1 MPQPFR
7 FSLQTS
13 RAGSAT
19 EWRDKARQA
28 EDLGYSTLHVPDHF
42 VDCPL
47 AVVPAL
53 MAAAEATTTLRVG
66 SLVFDN
72 DYKHPVVLAKECATI
87 DLLSDGRLELG
98 LGAGWM
104 RVDYDAAGMPYDEP
118 AVRVERMEEG
128 LRIIKGLMAEG
139 PFSFAGRHY
148 TVTELDGAP
157 LPVQRPHPPI
167 LIGGGSK
174 RVLAIAAR
182 EAQIVG
188 INPSLR
194 AGEVGVDAARSALR
208 EATLRKVEWVREAAG
223 ERFPAIELHCLTA
236 VVQFTDDPM
245 GVAEG
250 MAGYFGITPAEA
262 LDVPMVLAGTV
273 ESMCET
279 LIARRELYGFSY
291 VSIHDDVLEPFA
303 EVVARLAGT

>member
-1 MPQPFR
+1 
-7 FSLQTS
+7 
-13 RAGSAT
+13 
-19 EWRDKARQA
+19 
-28 EDLGYSTLHVPDHF
+28 
-42 VDCPL
+42 
-47 AVVPAL
+47 
-53 MAAAEATTTLRVG
+53 LRVG
-66 SLVFDN
+66 ALVFDN

-104 RVDYDAAGMPYDEP
+104 RSDYDAAGMPYDEP
-118 AVRVERMEEG
+118 AVRVDRMEEG

-139 PFSFAGRHY
+139 PFSFSGRHY
-148 TVTELDGAP
+148 TVTDLDGEP

-174 RVLAIAAR
+174 RVLTIAGR

-194 AGEVGVDAARSALR
+194 EGAVGAGAARSALR
-208 EATLRKVEWVREAAG
+208 EATLQKVEWVRAAAD
-223 ERFPAIELHCLTA
+223 ERFDEIELHCLTA
-236 VVQFTDDPM
+236 VVQFTDDPRAL
-245 GVAEG
+245 VEG
-250 MAGYFGITPAEA
+250 MAGYFGVTPDEA
-262 LDVPMVLAGTV
+262 LEVPVVLAGTV
-273 ESMCET
+273 DSMCET

-291 VSIHDDVLEPFA
+291 VSIHDDVLDPFA